1 METVVLVLMVLVT
14 LCAWLKLTFMKVWQ
28 MVAIAAVCALFVGL
42 SWPYAIEQSRNKI
55 AEWLQDQP
63 LMLDVSVI
71 LTLEVLWQMAF
82 CLLAG
87 KLLYGDTVKRRTIW
101 IYRVLRFFP
110 GVLIFPVLFYALIQA
125 IYAFPG
131 ADFSTVAWSMAV
143 CIFLCLSLG
152 ALGFRKLVPEKD
164 LRLEILFLLSALVM
178 LLGIIATVNGTTSF
192 SGSDPIEWNALAAF
206 VVLFLLC
213 GLAGYTLYRRKRLHI
228 INTTYGTNF

>member
-1 METVVLVLMVLVT
+1 MVLVT

-28 MVAIAAVCALFVGL
+28 MVAIAAVCALFVGF

-71 LTLEVLWQMAF
+71 LTLEVLWQMTF

-87 KLLYGDTVKRRTIW
+87 KLLYGETMKRRTIW

-143 CIFLCLSLG
+143 CIFLCLWLG

-192 SGSDPIEWNALAAF
+192 SGSDPVEWNALAAF
-206 VVLFLLC
+206 IILALTCALSGYIRHQRLS
-213 GLAGYTLYRRKRLHI
+213 GL
-228 INTTYGTNF
+228 